1 VGVVLKFHPRVAHR
15 VRETRWH
22 RSEQMEEQ
30 PDGSLLWRA
39 RVAEVQEMLPWIR
52 GWGADV
58 EVLAPKELR
67 ETMMG
72 EARALA
78 RMYGWH
84 VSSSPVPDRSTTLED
99 FFGG

>member
-22 RSEQMEEQ
+22 RSEQVEEQ

-52 GWGADV
+52 GWG
-58 EVLAPKELR
+58 PTWRFWLR
-67 ETMMG
+67 RNS
-72 EARALA
+72 AR
-78 RMYGWH
+78 R
-84 VSSSPVPDRSTTLED
+84 
-99 FFGG
+99 

>member
-1 VGVVLKFHPRVAHR
+1 VEVVLKFHPRVAHR

-22 RSEQMEEQ
+22 RSEQVEEQ

-52 GWGADV
+52 GWGADC
-58 EVLAPKELR
+58 EVLEPQELR
-67 ETMMG
+67 EMLMG
-72 EARALA
+72 EAKAMAEL
-78 RMYGWH
+78 YGWH
-84 VSSSPVPDRSTTLED
+84 VSSAAGAKSSTLDD